1 MNLLKRTVVKRHSRM
16 PLFLKRTLASFL
28 SPAKWQQGIVCQRC
42 DGSGHVVNC
51 CANAPR
57 RLTEAYLE
65 KKFPFS
71 ASEKSVKELKV
82 SIKEVPKT
90 I

>member
-1 MNLLKRTVVKRHSRM
+1 M
-16 PLFLKRTLASFL
+16 
-28 SPAKWQQGIVCQRC
+28 
-42 DGSGHVVNC
+42 NC

>member
-1 MNLLKRTVVKRHSRM
+1 MRQERIDVGETINGS
-16 PLFLKRTLASFL
+16 LFR
-28 SPAKWQQGIVCQRC
+28 
-42 DGSGHVVNC
+42 
-51 CANAPR
+51 
-57 RLTEAYLE
+57 

-82 SIKEVPKT
+82 SIKEVSKT